1 MRNKLFCFLVLLLS
15 QSIFASEIECGQFIA
30 RGKFNNF
37 FNCSLRDSKEVKS
50 LEGDKKIN
58 LKEMESF
65 KTSQPFEMNVSGLK
79 GNGSSEIEAGIAF
92 SILNFSQKD
101 NASKIQQANQKL
113 LDFEIEQKI
122 AELYTQSVLN
132 MIRLQ
137 QIYEEIDVNDE
148 ILATFQSLKKRLESK
163 IGMSPDDKVSLNLF
177 HLNIATLRLDK
188 LSLEDEIR
196 DLEYFFKEKH
206 DLDDSYLR
214 NNLKK
219 FTMSLPNMGVLK
231 EKSDL
236 QVLKE
241 RYSLELNKNEAEA
254 LLTNSQFGFSP
265 KIGPVIKSTK
275 ENGLHDMSYGLFLSF
290 SNPFSNIKN
299 VASDTVKEK
308 ENNLSTL
315 LKVDLRAGKIKIDY
329 LLRQYKSYNELL
341 KDFSSI
347 ASLSDR
353 NKSIRKLYLQGV
365 VSGIAMADSQLK
377 MIEILKSKNVFS
389 LKAYKTYFEIMRMTG
404 FKSGE
409 I

>member
-15 QSIFASEIECGQFIA
+15 QSVFASDIECGKFFES
-30 RGKFNNF
+30 GKFNDF
-37 FNCSLRDSKEVKS
+37 FNCSLRDTKEIKN

-65 KTSQPFEMNVSGLK
+65 KTSQPFEMSVSGLK

-92 SILNFSQKD
+92 SILNFSQKE
-101 NASKIQQANQKL
+101 NASKIQNANQEL

-122 AELYTQSVLN
+122 AELYTQSILN
-132 MIRLQ
+132 MTRLQ
-137 QIYEEIDVNDE
+137 QIYEEIEVNDE

-206 DLDDSYLR
+206 DLDEDFLR
-214 NNLKK
+214 KNLKR
-219 FTMSLPNMGVLK
+219 FTINLPSMDFLENKL
-231 EKSDL
+231 DL
-236 QVLKE
+236 QVLKK
-241 RYSLELNKNEAEA
+241 RYSLEFNRNEAEA
-254 LLTNSQFGFSP
+254 LLTNSQYGFSP
-265 KIGPVIKSTK
+265 KIGPVIKSSK

-290 SNPFSNIKN
+290 SNPFSNIKSAAN
-299 VASDTVKEK
+299 DTVKEK
-308 ENNLSTL
+308 ENKLSTL
-315 LKVDLRAGKIKIDY
+315 LKADLRAEKIKIDY
-329 LLRQYKSYNELL
+329 LVRQYKSYSELL
-341 KDFSSI
+341 KDFSTFS
-347 ASLSDR
+347 SLSER

-365 VSGIAMADSQLK
+365 VSGIAMVDSQLK

-404 FKSGE
+404 YKSGE

>member
-15 QSIFASEIECGQFIA
+15 QSVFSSDIECGKFIES
-30 RGKFNNF
+30 GKFSNF
-37 FNCSLRDSKEVKS
+37 FNCSLRDTKEINS

-65 KTSQPFEMNVSGLK
+65 KTSQPFEMSMSGLK

-101 NASKIQQANQKL
+101 NASKIQNANQKL
-113 LDFEIEQKI
+113 LDFDIEQKTV
-122 AELYTQSVLN
+122 ELYTQSVLN

-148 ILATFQSLKKRLESK
+148 ILATFQSLKKRLELK

-188 LSLEDEIR
+188 LTLEDEIR

-206 DLDDSYLR
+206 DLDDSFLR
-214 NNLKK
+214 KNLKK
-219 FTMSLPNMGVLK
+219 FTMSLPNTDVLK
-231 EKSDL
+231 DKSDL
-236 QVLKE
+236 KVLKE

-265 KIGPVIKSTK
+265 KLGPVIKSAK
-275 ENGLHDMSYGLFLSF
+275 ENGQHEMSYGLFFSF
-290 SNPFSNIKN
+290 SNPFSTIKN
-299 VASDTVKEK
+299 VANETVKEK
-308 ENNLSTL
+308 ENKLSTL
-315 LKVDLRAGKIKIDY
+315 LKADLRAEKIKIDY
-329 LLRQYKSYNELL
+329 LVRQYKIYSELL
-341 KDFSSI
+341 KDFSSFS
-347 ASLSDR
+347 SLSER

-365 VSGIAMADSQLK
+365 VSGIAMADSQFK